1 MRQLCDEQQISLL
14 WATHLIDEVSDT
26 DQVLVLHRGQLIADG
41 VAAELVSQSG
51 TSDIR
56 QTFQYLIDHADSKS
70 DSI

>member
-1 MRQLCDEQQISLL
+1 MSRISLL

-51 TSDIR
+51 TGDIR

-70 DSI
+70 DGI